1 MATVTVQCDT
11 CSPDERAEHRRAI
24 EEAYGKDDVVVE
36 VRLSRAAAVITVEYA
51 VEHHATGGPGAPA
64 KAPTPRDAT
73 DRVRQALK
81 IKGHQVL

>member
-11 CSPDERAEHRRAI
+11 CAPDE
-24 EEAYGKDDVVVE
+24 
-36 VRLSRAAAVITVEYA
+36 
-51 VEHHATGGPGAPA
+51 
-64 KAPTPRDAT
+64 RDAT